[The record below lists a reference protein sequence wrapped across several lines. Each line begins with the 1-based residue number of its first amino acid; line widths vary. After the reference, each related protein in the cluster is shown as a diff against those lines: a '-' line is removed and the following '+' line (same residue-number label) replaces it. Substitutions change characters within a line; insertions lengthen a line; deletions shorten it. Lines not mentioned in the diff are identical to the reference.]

1 MKAIELLKLSD
12 SEIKNYVKQNDGN
25 IPLTHFYYTF
35 WDNPTKIWKFNSP
48 IKSRILKRLPVID
61 FLDNND
67 LSEPG
72 AVIMEFRVKG
82 IKKLRLK
89 LYDKKVVE
97 LERYDRS

>member
-35 WDNPTKIWKFNSP
+35 WDNPSKILRFNNP
-48 IKSRILKRLPVID
+48 IKSRIIKRLPIID
-61 FLDNND
+61 FLDN
-67 LSEPG
+67 ETG
-72 AVIMEFRVKG
+72 AVTMEFRVKG
-82 IKKLRLK
+82 VKKLRLTIK
-89 LYDKKVVE
+89 DKKVVE